1 MKKAKTFM
9 ATALLAV
16 LTITF
21 VGCGKTKFTKAFT
34 GKCESPMERRIVGIG
49 EDLDDLTADG
59 DFFVGKKTDSMGNKT
74 QYFYGADGS
83 LRLTLTDTAYTTY
96 EYHATEYGMYVVRT
110 DSSYSGDATAKYT
123 YYDYD
128 FNVLVSES
136 ENSSSIFMTT
146 DFLFVNNNY
155 YQLDDE
161 GKIKTST
168 EKDAGLSLNYKKNV
182 ARSVEKY
189 DGRYYNLGSSAA
201 YVYDENLELT
211 AAYEIPEYMESRS
224 SVVLLQNGNVLMQ
237 AREKVPNVSKKYDLE
252 MDGERY
258 LLHTFVLNVKKNTVK
273 EVKVDY
279 ILVGNYHAVDG
290 FGGANFDSM
299 GLNPD
304 LKAIYGVLPIK
315 DKRYSETEADLEFV
329 TLGGNGK
336 IKSRI
341 EKILIGQTFI
351 PTIVE
356 ENRYICRD
364 LSGAFHLLDESGKTL
379 VISDNYI
386 LFNGGVYITD
396 IGSGLT
402 VHDVN
407 MNTVKLYP
415 SKLNPT
421 KVPLCDEV
429 VAVRYV
435 ENDDVKVDV
444 YKNGSIMMTYTTG
457 NGGVAALSDYGYE
470 IRYVNDIEEYSEYY
484 DLNGN
489 VIARSSDNVRV
500 YADGDIIR
508 ETTITET
515 GTKTSYKIAV
525 YVI

>member
-1 MKKAKTFM
+1 MKKVKTFM
-9 ATALLAV
+9 ATALLAI
-16 LTITF
+16 LTMTL
-21 VGCGKTKFTKAFT
+21 VGCGETKFTKAFT
-34 GKCESPMERRIVGIG
+34 GQYEKPMEKRIVRIG
-49 EDLDDLTADG
+49 EDLDELTADG
-59 DFFVGKKTDSMGNKT
+59 NFFVGRKTDNTGNEK

-83 LRLTLTDTAYTTY
+83 LKLTLTNTAYTTY
-96 EYHATEYGMYVVRT
+96 DYRATEYGMYVIRN
-110 DSSYSGDATAKYT
+110 DIFYSGDITVKYT
-123 YYDYD
+123 YYDCD

-136 ENSSSIFMTT
+136 EKQSSILMTT
-146 DFLFVNNNY
+146 DFLFVNNDY
-155 YQLDDE
+155 YRLDDE
-161 GKIKTST
+161 GKIITST

-201 YVYDENLELT
+201 YVYDENLDLT

-237 AREKVPNVSKKYDLE
+237 AREKVPNESKKYDLE

-258 LLHTFVLNVKKNTVK
+258 LLHTFILNVKKNTVK

-279 ILVGNYHAVDG
+279 ILVGNYYAVDG
-290 FGGANFDSM
+290 FGDTYFDSM

-341 EKILIGQTFI
+341 EKILIGQTLI
-351 PTIVE
+351 PMIVA
-356 ENRYICRD
+356 ENRYISKD

-386 LFNGGVYITD
+386 SFNGGVYMAD
-396 IGSGLT
+396 NGSGLA
-402 VHDVN
+402 VYDVN
-407 MNTVKLYP
+407 MNTVKVY
-415 SKLNPT
+415 SSELNPM
-421 KVPLCDEV
+421 KVSLCEEIT
-429 VAVRYV
+429 AVKYT
-435 ENDDVKVDV
+435 ENDNVKVDV
-444 YKNGSIMMTYTTG
+444 YKNGSIMKTYTTG

-470 IRYVNDIEEYSEYY
+470 IRYVNEIEEYSEYY

-489 VIARSSDNVRV
+489 VIARTSDNVRV

-508 ETTITET
+508 KTTTTEAGSWT
-515 GTKTSYKIAV
+515 EYRIAV
-525 YVI
+525 YA